1 MRLRRRRGISVEQRG
16 QSDIPVSGADPLPTI
31 GSPRQAT
38 ALQRVPSFETVLGR
52 YGVGLIVII
61 YAK

>member
-1 MRLRRRRGISVEQRG
+1 VAAISLK
-16 QSDIPVSGADPLPTI
+16 PTLPPLPT
-31 GSPRQAT
+31 GV
-38 ALQRVPSFETVLGR
+38 QRVPSFETVLGR